1 MRLQALV
8 LLWPLL
14 EVDILP
20 DVVVCSSYTLPVLT
34 KPGAKYLTA
43 NNSTGTQLF
52 AGTVLP
58 QQLPCMFMK
67 REAVATN
74 TCSKLL

>member
-1 MRLQALV
+1 MRLQSFSLIV
-8 LLWPLL
+8 TLYWSRH
-14 EVDILP
+14 P

-52 AGTVLP
+52 AGSSITSTTTLYVYN
-58 QQLPCMFMK
+58 
-67 REAVATN
+67 EAGAVTN

>member
-1 MRLQALV
+1 
-8 LLWPLL
+8 
-14 EVDILP
+14 
-20 DVVVCSSYTLPVLT
+20 LT

-43 NNSTGTQLF
+43 NNNGTQLF

-58 QQLPCMFMK
+58 QQLPYVYNEA
-67 REAVATN
+67 EAVTN